1 MKAYCLLLFLA
12 GALRVQP
19 ALGRGRTVRGPF
31 ATHRIALP
39 TPVPGFPTTAA
50 IYPDA
55 AALASASLYP
65 AAAAERFQVKGLL
78 YVYRSPVAV
87 LIFTS
92 LKKTNQGLSKE
103 SPCKI
108 ICSSLI
114 FIGRCRLSSNR
125 YSIFIECHSVVKCRM
140 RQAV

>member
-92 LKKTNQGLSKE
+92 LKKNKSK
-103 SPCKI
+103 SFKRT
-108 ICSSLI
+108 SLQNHLLLFNFHRALPI
-114 FIGRCRLSSNR
+114 
-125 YSIFIECHSVVKCRM
+125 V
-140 RQAV
+140 Q